1 MESKEFEI
9 FYQPRV
15 DINGNPVGAEAL
27 IRWRKNDGE
36 LISPALFIH
45 VLEETEL
52 IVPVGDWVLTSA
64 CRECMKWHKQGYN
77 NVSISVNLSL
87 KQFTHGNIIE
97 TVRKAL
103 LDSGLDPSALELEL
117 TESLFAENPE
127 EMLSYLKALKALGV
141 SISLDDFGTGYSSL
155 SYLRKFPIDYLK
167 IDQAFVSDIDTNQVQ
182 FKLTKSIVDMAQ
194 ALDMRTVA
202 EGVEE
207 QSQLYSLQKLNV
219 DELQGFYFSKPI
231 PAKDFQQYLAN
242 NV

>member
-1 MESKEFEI
+1 M
-9 FYQPRV
+9 
-15 DINGNPVGAEAL
+15 
-27 IRWRKNDGE
+27 
-36 LISPALFIH
+36 
-45 VLEETEL
+45 
-52 IVPVGDWVLTSA
+52 
-64 CRECMKWHKQGYN
+64 
-77 NVSISVNLSL
+77 NLSL

-97 TVRKAL
+97 TVRRAL
-103 LDSGLDPSALELEL
+103 LDTGLEPSALELEL

-127 EMLSYLKALKALGV
+127 EMLSYLRALKALGV

-194 ALDMRTVA
+194 ALDMKTVA

-207 QSQLYSLQKLNV
+207 ISQLKSLEQLKV

-231 PAKDFQQYLAN
+231 PAEDFLKYLTRKS
-242 NV
+242 